1 MDLQRIAL
9 AQECAEALRQGFND
23 YNRDFREI
31 TRRARSRFQNRDWIT
46 GHKDAVERIDLY
58 DEWVARLVA
67 WTEQRLGDQVHDR
80 DLWKQIKTE
89 FSQYIRDY
97 VDLEFTKTYFSSIT
111 RRIFE
116 TVGVDSEVEY
126 VALEARPIE
135 AITKLASVNRYEL
148 QGALPETCRRVLED
162 YSFEIGWENFGVSQD
177 FVRSHIT
184 DHWQALGGLARIE
197 RLEFLQP
204 VFYQGTR
211 AYLVG
216 RAVAC
221 DGQIEPLII
230 ALRNTEEGVAVDAVL
245 TRISDVSVL
254 FGFTRSYFHAD
265 LETVAD
271 VVAFLRT
278 LMPKKPLAELF
289 AVLGRAKQ
297 GKTERYRSFFRHLTH
312 SDDRFVHAPGD
323 KGMVMVVFTLP
334 SYDIV
339 FKVIRDQFAYPKTV
353 VRKDVLDKYQLV
365 FKHDRAGRLVDA
377 QEFRLLDFDRDR
389 FEESLLEE
397 LLTET
402 SETVRLD
409 GDKLVIEHLYIER
422 RLVPLNLY
430 LQHATPAQARAAV
443 IDYGQAIRDL
453 ACTNIFPGDL
463 LLKNF
468 GVTRR
473 GRVIFYD
480 YDELCLVTECN
491 FRDMPRAATLE
502 EEMQAEAWFYVGED
516 DVFPEQFVSFLGL
529 EPDYLKVFLE
539 TQGDLLGADF
549 WRTTKARHMAG
560 DVVEVLPYPRGLI
573 APAPQGSRRRRAGEL

>member
-1 MDLQRIAL
+1 MDPQRNAL
-9 AQECAEALRQGFND
+9 AQECAEALRHAFND
-23 YNRDFREI
+23 YNREFREI
-31 TRRARSRFQNRDWIT
+31 TRRARVRFETRDWIT
-46 GHKDAVERIDLY
+46 GHKDAVERIELY
-58 DEWVARLVA
+58 DRWVDKLMG
-67 WTEQRLGDQVHDR
+67 WLEDRLGDHFRDR
-80 DLWKQIKTE
+80 ELWIQIKTE
-89 FSQYIRDY
+89 FSRYIRGY

-111 RRIFE
+111 RRVFG

-135 AITKLASVNRYEL
+135 TIIKQAPVNVYEL
-148 QGALPETCRRVLED
+148 TAFLPDICRQVLQD
-162 YSFEIGWENFGVSQD
+162 YSFGTGWENFEFSRD
-177 FVRSHIT
+177 FLRSHIT
-184 DHWQALGGLARIE
+184 DHWQALGGLTKIA
-197 RLEFLQP
+197 RLEFLRP

-216 RAVAC
+216 RAVAH
-221 DGQIEPLII
+221 DGRVEPLVI
-230 ALRNTEEGVAVDAVL
+230 ALRSTEEGVAVDAVL
-245 TRISDVSVL
+245 TRVSDVSVL

-271 VVAFLRT
+271 VVVFLRS
-278 LMPKKPLAELF
+278 LMPKKPLAELY

-297 GKTERYRSFFRHLTH
+297 GKTERYRSFFRHLTY
-312 SDDRFVHAPGD
+312 SYDRFIHAPGD

-377 QEFRLLDFDRDR
+377 QEFRLLDFDRGR
-389 FEESLLEE
+389 FESSLLEE

-402 SETVRLD
+402 AETVRLD

-422 RLVPLNLY
+422 QLVPLNLY
-430 LQHATPAQARAAV
+430 LQHATPAAARAAV

-453 ACTNIFPGDL
+453 ATTNIFPGDL

-529 EPDYLKVFLE
+529 EPHHLEVFLE
-539 TQGDLLGADF
+539 THGDLLTADF
-549 WRTTKARHMAG
+549 WRKTKARHVAG
-560 DVVEVLPYPRGLI
+560 EVLEVLPYRRSMM
-573 APAPQGSRRRRAGEL
+573 APAPPGSRRRRASGG